1 MTATQLSGFTSN
13 LITGIT
19 METLIMYLLREA
31 EIDMEE
37 QSEAVTHASEYQH
50 LSHAVNNDSTAALCL
65 LVKPPRSLGESC
77 QGNGEWNKSTV
88 ACQEGWLG
96 GFERQKTRSLQSK
109 HSDLVSLLGCVEWS
123 RVGEAEN
130 KRLCCSM
137 TFSLPLWD

>member
-1 MTATQLSGFTSN
+1 
-13 LITGIT
+13 
-19 METLIMYLLREA
+19 METLIMYFLREA

-96 GFERQKTRSLQSK
+96 GLKDRRPGVYRANIQI
-109 HSDLVSLLGCVEWS
+109 
-123 RVGEAEN
+123 
-130 KRLCCSM
+130 CCQ
-137 TFSLPLWD
+137 FWAA